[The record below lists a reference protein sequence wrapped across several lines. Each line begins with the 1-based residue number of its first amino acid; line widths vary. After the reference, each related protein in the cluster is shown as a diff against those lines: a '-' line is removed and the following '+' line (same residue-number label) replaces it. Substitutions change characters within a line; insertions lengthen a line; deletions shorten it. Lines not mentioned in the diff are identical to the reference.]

1 MLAMMTRLILT
12 ASLLLLCAPLKLL
25 AQESQADTTSTGSDM
40 PLSEEARARASEEPL
55 VLDTLEVTAAGFAFQ
70 QEVTLRLL
78 RTALERPKSRRQ
90 ESRDDWVCWIEESTG
105 SSFNYL
111 NCARNGDLWAL
122 ERPFGLEGP
131 TIPVAGYGT
140 ILRSSRPVNRWK
152 LQQAMAS
159 LNGSPE
165 FDTEFLALALQ
176 GQKPPRDIP
185 DDSELDQFAG
195 AYAAVAALLARGSD
209 ESSQIQSIEAQG
221 LTLERYNRI
230 AELTEIY
237 QSLENEVAARLER

>member
-1 MLAMMTRLILT
+1 MMTRHLIT
-12 ASLLLLCAPLKLL
+12 ATCFLLLGPGILA
-25 AQESQADTTSTGSDM
+25 AQEPTTDAAIADRAV
-40 PLSEEARARASEEPL
+40 PLSEEALASAKEEPFE
-55 VLDTLEVTAAGFAFQ
+55 LDTLEVTGAGFAFQ

-78 RTALERPKSRRQ
+78 RTALERPKSRSQ
-90 ESRDDWVCWIEESTG
+90 ENRDDWVCWIEESTG

-185 DDSELDQFAG
+185 DEAELDQFAA
-195 AYAAVAALLARGSD
+195 AYAAVAALAARGRD
-209 ESSQIQSIEAQG
+209 EASQIQTIEDLG

-230 AELTEIY
+230 AELTEVY
-237 QSLENEVAARLER
+237 QTLENEVASRLGR